1 MREIVN
7 QNTNKRNKNSE
18 KVCDKI
24 VYGQNLVIRDR
35 MLMKNISRRVGG
47 GKLQSFWDNEIY
59 KVVSENKDLP
69 IYQGQPEKG
78 CSKMKSVHHNL

>member
-1 MREIVN
+1 MKEIVN

-24 VYGQNLVIRDR
+24 VYGQNLVTRDR

-47 GKLQSFWDNEIY
+47 RKVTKFW
-59 KVVSENKDLP
+59 
-69 IYQGQPEKG
+69 GQ
-78 CSKMKSVHHNL
+78 